1 MTFSRSAVHIVSAVA
16 FRCAPEARGRKVLT
30 CQPFPTADIGS
41 RGRLDGREPV
51 PGWRRGRTVR
61 RRSVGASNFAGPLAD
76 GDVSAS
82 SEPPLSRPQIH
93 LLHVVPVPLPEIVGG
108 LGGLDTGLVS
118 VDPDPKED
126 IKHVGVQTRRGWWEV
141 WANLGWWRRQA
152 YSISIIAASCLL
164 NAHPQ
169 IAEAKEFI
177 KRRFVTKLATRN
189 IAYKVEIVHFLTDND
204 SIGEAICTRAEALKA
219 ATVVVAKHQRGVV
232 AEFFMGS
239 VTKVCG

>member
-1 MTFSRSAVHIVSAVA
+1 MFKREGGGG
-16 FRCAPEARGRKVLT
+16 RCGRIRG
-30 CQPFPTADIGS
+30 
-41 RGRLDGREPV
+41 GREDK
-51 PGWRRGRTVR
+51 RTQ
-61 RRSVGASNFAGPLAD
+61 SPPSQPL
-76 GDVSAS
+76 
-82 SEPPLSRPQIH
+82 
-93 LLHVVPVPLPEIVGG
+93 
-108 LGGLDTGLVS
+108 
-118 VDPDPKED
+118 
-126 IKHVGVQTRRGWWEV
+126 
-141 WANLGWWRRQA
+141 
-152 YSISIIAASCLL
+152 CLL

>member
-1 MTFSRSAVHIVSAVA
+1 M
-16 FRCAPEARGRKVLT
+16 
-30 CQPFPTADIGS
+30 
-41 RGRLDGREPV
+41 
-51 PGWRRGRTVR
+51 
-61 RRSVGASNFAGPLAD
+61 
-76 GDVSAS
+76 
-82 SEPPLSRPQIH
+82 
-93 LLHVVPVPLPEIVGG
+93 
-108 LGGLDTGLVS
+108 
-118 VDPDPKED
+118 
-126 IKHVGVQTRRGWWEV
+126 
-141 WANLGWWRRQA
+141 
-152 YSISIIAASCLL
+152 L

>member
-1 MTFSRSAVHIVSAVA
+1 MTVQVGMRELKM
-16 FRCAPEARGRKVLT
+16 EAARNVVWS
-30 CQPFPTADIGS
+30 PFF
-41 RGRLDGREPV
+41 L
-51 PGWRRGRTVR
+51 
-61 RRSVGASNFAGPLAD
+61 
-76 GDVSAS
+76 
-82 SEPPLSRPQIH
+82 QIH

-126 IKHVGVQTRRGWWEV
+126 IMHVRCFDP
-141 WANLGWWRRQA
+141 
-152 YSISIIAASCLL
+152 AARPSRSSSPLHSSHDLL
-164 NAHPQ
+164 VHLQ

-204 SIGEAICTRAEALKA
+204 SIGEAICTRADALKA
-219 ATVVVAKHQRGVV
+219 ATVVLAKHQRGAV

-239 VTKVCG
+239 VTKVRTNSGIAWRWCNTVSIRFQMKAPLAVGCRARGIFAGDGYVVYQRTTFIVHVQYVTHHVKQPVVVLH